1 MMNEVSEQGTRKNR
15 AEWVEL
21 MAAYEASDL
30 SQREFCENHDVAYST
45 FGYWR
50 KRLRS
55 PVVSLKPAS
64 EPLLELSPLTLNDT
78 RDWRVELNLGSGVM
92 LRVR

>member
-1 MMNEVSEQGTRKNR
+1 MNGESGTSERKSR
-15 AEWVEL
+15 AHWEEL

-30 SQREFCENHDVAYST
+30 PQREFCKLRDIPYST

-55 PVVSLKPAS
+55 PA
-64 EPLLELSPLTLNDT
+64 EPFVELSTFGPGEDT
-78 RDWRVELNLGSGVM
+78 TQWRVELDLGSGLV
-92 LRVR
+92 LRLR